1 MNTNEYPCMN
11 MTERILDPKCFF
23 LEIHNLVGDITV
35 MPTLLKTPQ
44 LKPGITQP
52 AL

>member
-1 MNTNEYPCMN
+1 MYEYEYPCM
-11 MTERILDPKCFF
+11 CFF